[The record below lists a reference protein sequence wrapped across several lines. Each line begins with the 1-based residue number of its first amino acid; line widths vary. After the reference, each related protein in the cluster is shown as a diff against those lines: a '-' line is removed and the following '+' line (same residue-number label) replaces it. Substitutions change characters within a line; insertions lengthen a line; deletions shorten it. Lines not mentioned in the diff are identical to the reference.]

1 MSKERSRNN
10 TLIGK
15 KGEKLAS
22 DYLVQNGYEI
32 LHANY
37 RHGKAEIDLVVQK
50 ANLLVFVEVKY
61 RSSVAFG
68 FPEGFVKRH
77 KQGMILLGADSYI
90 SEKNWL
96 GDIRFDIVS
105 IVDSNGKVEIEHFE
119 DCF

>member
-1 MSKERSRNN
+1 M
-10 TLIGK
+10 
-15 KGEKLAS
+15 AS
-22 DYLVQNGYEI
+22 DYLIQNGYEI

-37 RHGKAEIDLVVQK
+37 RHGKAEIDLVIQK
-50 ANLLVFVEVKY
+50 ADLLVFVEVKY

-68 FPEGFVKRH
+68 FPEDFVKRH
-77 KQGMILLGADSYI
+77 KQGMILLGADYYI
-90 SEKNWL
+90 TEKNWL